1 MGQCHMMITSGQNY
15 TTVCLQ
21 ALTRLTEITFWSH
34 WKGIAVSGAKLIGL
48 AANRRCSLPCK
59 ILPRSA
65 VTRDPLLVLSGATTP
80 MHTRAQTAPT
90 PVTRARRLPRR
101 ARCPL
106 PPALPPLRFPSDFS
120 HSIILSIPMY
130 SSQLQIYF
138 CTAVAAQCTPT
149 AKLGPTSEVL
159 GRVRAG
165 RLYSRW
171 LRSPRAPSRSL
182 CGRWL
187 CCAFDGLMHVL

>member
-1 MGQCHMMITSGQNY
+1 M
-15 TTVCLQ
+15 CLDLLRYKPDKSPSDN
-21 ALTRLTEITFWSH
+21 ANSRL
-34 WKGIAVSGAKLIGL
+34 
-48 AANRRCSLPCK
+48 
-59 ILPRSA
+59 
-65 VTRDPLLVLSGATTP
+65 
-80 MHTRAQTAPT
+80 
-90 PVTRARRLPRR
+90 PVTRHAWGRVHPSGTLHAVPRLCARPSPTHLPPPCARRLPRR

-187 CCAFDGLMHVL
+187 CCTFDGLMHVL